1 LNPVGGADHAG
12 DAPRVVA
19 VVVSYNRRE
28 LVLETLGAVCAQD
41 PPPAKVVLVENAST
55 DRTADAVRSAYPDVH
70 VVALPRN
77 TGGAGGFAL
86 GVAVGLRDGA
96 DLLWL
101 IDDDGVPE
109 PGALA
114 ALLDARTAYAGETR
128 PAAVA
133 SKAVWVDGRIHRM
146 NVPRRRRG
154 ATPTER
160 RLARDVGCQPMRS
173 ASFCSLLVDG
183 EVARSEALPIAD
195 YFLWN
200 DDFEYTAR
208 ILRSRPGLFCPASV
222 VVHKTKTYYNSG
234 SAPGSWFFY
243 DVRNMGWM
251 LLRSRALAPTERL
264 FFTVVTLRRWVRTL
278 YRSDQRSALVRQ
290 LGRGLFSAV
299 TRGPRPTRTVLADVW
314 SRTAG

>member
-1 LNPVGGADHAG
+1 MVEP
-12 DAPRVVA
+12 PRRVVA
-19 VVVSYNRRE
+19 VVVSYNRRA
-28 LVLETLGAVCAQD
+28 LVLETLAAVRAQE
-41 PPPAKVVLVENAST
+41 PAPTEVVLVDNAST
-55 DRTADAVRSAYPDVH
+55 DGTPETVRALLSDVR

-86 GVAVGLRDGA
+86 GVAVGLRHGA

-101 IDDDGVPE
+101 LDDDGVPE

-114 ALLDARTAYAGETR
+114 ALLAAHSGYRGTVR
-128 PAAVA
+128 PAAIA

-154 ATPTER
+154 ATPAEI
-160 RLARDVGCQPMRS
+160 RLAREVGCTPMRT

-183 EVARSEALPIAD
+183 DVARREALPIAD

-222 VVHKTKTYYNSG
+222 VVHKTATYYSSG
-234 SAPGSWFFY
+234 SAPGDRFSY
-243 DVRNMGWM
+243 DVRNTAWM
-251 LLRSRALAPTERL
+251 LIRSRGLAPWERA
-264 FFTVVTLRRWVRTL
+264 FFTGVAVRRWVRTL
-278 YRSDQRSALVRQ
+278 YRSEDRRGLACA
-290 LGRGLFSAV
+290 LGRGLAAGV
-299 TRGPRPTRTVLADVW
+299 VRGPQPTHVVLGDVW
-314 SRTAG
+314 SA